1 MIGINFY
8 TLVNALIEGYTF
20 MAPALVANASAAVFK
35 GIYPIDF
42 GKKFID
48 SEPIFGKNKT
58 IGGFIGGGT
67 TGFLVGVLINKSI
80 TLSITL
86 SFGALIGDLI
96 GAFIK
101 RRLKIKPG
109 QPFPLLDQ
117 YDFVFGA
124 FMLSYPIS
132 QLDVYAM
139 VAFLFTV
146 PLIHLFTNVIGYIL
160 KIKKV
165 PW

>member
-1 MIGINFY
+1 MIGISFH
-8 TLVNALIEGYTF
+8 TLINALIKGYTF
-20 MAPALVANASAAVFK
+20 MAPALVANASAVVFK

-58 IGGFIGGGT
+58 IGGFVGGGI
-67 TGFLVGVLINKSI
+67 TGFLIGVLINESI
-80 TLSITL
+80 ALSMAL
-86 SFGALIGDLI
+86 SFGALIGDLM

-101 RRLKIKPG
+101 RRLKIRPG

-124 FMLSYPIS
+124 LVFSYPIN
-132 QLDVYAM
+132 QLDSYTII
-139 VAFLFTV
+139 AFLFTV
-146 PLIHLFTNVIGYIL
+146 PLIHLLTNVIGYIL
-160 KIKKV
+160 KIKRV

>member
-1 MIGINFY
+1 MIGIDIY
-8 TLVNALIEGYTF
+8 TLIDALVRGYMFMTPALI
-20 MAPALVANASAAVFK
+20 ANASAVIFK

-42 GKKFID
+42 EKKFID

-58 IGGFIGGGT
+58 IGGFIGGGA
-67 TGFLVGVLINKSI
+67 TGFLVGVLINKDMV
-80 TLSITL
+80 LSAAL
-86 SFGALIGDLI
+86 SFGALLGDLM

-124 FMLSYPIS
+124 IIFSYPIS
-132 QLDVYAM
+132 QLDTYAII
-139 VAFLFTV
+139 AFLFTV
-146 PLIHLFTNVIGYIL
+146 PLIHLFTNVIGYML
-160 KIKKV
+160 NLKKV

>member
-1 MIGINFY
+1 MMGINFY
-8 TLVNALIEGYTF
+8 TLVMALIKGYTF
-20 MAPALVANASAAVFK
+20 MAPALVANASAVIFK
-35 GIYPIDF
+35 GIHPIDF

-67 TGFLVGVLINKSI
+67 VGFLIGVLINRSVA
-80 TLSITL
+80 LSIAL

-101 RRLKIKPG
+101 RRMKIKPG

-124 FMLSYPIS
+124 LMFSYPIS
-132 QLDVYAM
+132 QLDVYTM
-139 VAFLFTV
+139 IAFLFTV
-146 PLIHLFTNVIGYIL
+146 PLIHLFTNVVGYML
-160 KIKKV
+160 KVKRV

>member
-8 TLVNALIEGYTF
+8 TLINALIKGYIF
-20 MAPALVANASAAVFK
+20 MAPALVANASAVIFK
-35 GIYPIDF
+35 GIYPIDL

-58 IGGFIGGGT
+58 IGGFIGGGL
-67 TGFLVGVLINKSI
+67 TGFLIGVLINRSI
-80 TLSITL
+80 ILSVAL
-86 SFGALIGDLI
+86 SFGALTGDLI

-124 FMLSYPIS
+124 LIFSYPIS
-132 QLDVYAM
+132 QLDIYATI
-139 VAFLFTV
+139 AFLFTV
-146 PLIHLFTNVIGYIL
+146 PLIHLFTNVVGYII
-160 KIKKV
+160 KIKRV

>member
-8 TLVNALIEGYTF
+8 TLISALIKGYTF
-20 MAPALVANASAAVFK
+20 MAPALFANASAVIFK

-67 TGFLVGVLINKSI
+67 TGFLIGVLINRSI
-80 TLSITL
+80 MLSMAL

-101 RRLKIKPG
+101 RRMKIKPG

-124 FMLSYPIS
+124 LMFSYPIS
-132 QLDVYAM
+132 HLDVYTTI
-139 VAFLFTV
+139 AFIFTV
-146 PLIHLFTNVIGYIL
+146 PLIHLFTNVVGYIL
-160 KIKKV
+160 KVKRV